1 MRRRFAAVV
10 LGLSGLLAGCA
21 STVPG
26 TGTVAADAAKPS
38 GSAAARPTPEPS
50 ASSPAAP
57 GRSTLK
63 CSGKVISPA
72 GSPYCFS
79 SPAGFQDVS
88 SSVTVDASIGREK
101 YRSAVAVAARDLIIV
116 TVYELPVDTDPIAD
130 ETLEG
135 ELEPGEHLSLVHG
148 GAPVGVE
155 RAHERG
161 HLRIETDLLKG
172 AQLARQGFT
181 FDSSTAERGTVDGAR
196 SFEYHAKQA
205 KSMLESDVYF
215 VFRGKNEVQVNCQWK
230 DNAAE
235 IDKGCQA
242 VLDSLQFK
250 SVK

>member
-1 MRRRFAAVV
+1 MRRRFAAVL
-10 LGLSGLLAGCA
+10 LGMSGLVAGCA

-26 TGTVAADAAKPS
+26 TGTVAPDAAKPT
-38 GSAAARPTPEPS
+38 GSAAASPTPDPS
-50 ASSPAAP
+50 ASSSAAP

-79 SPAGFQDVS
+79 VPAGFQDVS

-101 YRSAVAVAARDLIIV
+101 YRSAVAVAHRDLVIV

-135 ELEPGEHLSLVHG
+135 ELKTVL
-148 GAPVGVE
+148 
-155 RAHERG
+155 
-161 HLRIETDLLKG
+161 

-181 FDSSTAERGTVDGAR
+181 FDPTTAERGTVDGAR

-205 KSMLESDVYF
+205 KTKLESDVYF
-215 VFRGKNEVQVNCQWK
+215 LFRGRNEIQVNCQWK
-230 DNAAE
+230 DKAAE
-235 IDKGCQA
+235 IGKGCRA

-250 SVK
+250 TVR

>member
-1 MRRRFAAVV
+1 MRRRFAAVL

-26 TGTVAADAAKPS
+26 TGSVAADAAKPS
-38 GSAAARPTPEPS
+38 GTGAASPTPGPS
-50 ASSPAAP
+50 ASSSAAP

-101 YRSAVAVAARDLIIV
+101 YRSAVAVADRDLVIV
-116 TVYELPVDTDPIAD
+116 TVYALPVDTDPIAG

-135 ELEPGEHLSLVHG
+135 ELKTVLG
-148 GAPVGVE
+148 
-155 RAHERG
+155 
-161 HLRIETDLLKG
+161 
-172 AQLARQGFT
+172 QLARQGFT
-181 FDSSTAERGTVDGAR
+181 FESTTAEHGTVDGAR
-196 SFEYHAKQA
+196 SFHYHASQA
-205 KSMLESDVYF
+205 KAMLESDFYF
-215 VFRGKNEVQVNCQWK
+215 LFRGKNEIQVNCQWK
-230 DNAAE
+230 DKQAE
-235 IDKGCQA
+235 IVKGCKA
-242 VLDSLQFK
+242 VLDTLQFK